1 MKSIVINQPG
11 QVVFREDPMPV
22 AKEGEA
28 LLKLLYGGICGSDLG
43 SYRGT
48 YAYFDYPRIPG
59 HEFSAEIVE
68 VGENDYGLKKGMI
81 VTCNPY
87 FNCTH
92 CYSCRRGLVNCCTTN
107 QTMGCQRD
115 GAFSEY
121 VAMPLER
128 IYDGKGVPPK
138 TLALIEPFCICLLYT
153 SRCV

>member
-68 VGENDYGLKKGMI
+68 VGENDYGLKKG
-81 VTCNPY
+81 
-87 FNCTH
+87 H
-92 CYSCRRGLVNCCTTN
+92 DRHL
-107 QTMGCQRD
+107 
-115 GAFSEY
+115 
-121 VAMPLER
+121 
-128 IYDGKGVPPK
+128 
-138 TLALIEPFCICLLYT
+138 
-153 SRCV
+153 